1 MKSSTCHLLHNDQLK
16 IKWKKCSALN
26 RNLEEKDNP
35 KEKWAKN
42 INKQLREICK
52 YPINIWTDVQT
63 Q

>member
-1 MKSSTCHLLHNDQLK
+1 M
-16 IKWKKCSALN
+16 
-26 RNLEEKDNP
+26 NLTERKRDHP

-52 YPINIWTDVQT
+52 QSINIGTDVQT